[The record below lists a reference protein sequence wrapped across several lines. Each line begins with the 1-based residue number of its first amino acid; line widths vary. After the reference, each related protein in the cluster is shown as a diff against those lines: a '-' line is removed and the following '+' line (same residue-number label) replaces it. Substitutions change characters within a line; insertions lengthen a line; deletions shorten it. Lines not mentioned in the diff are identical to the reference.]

1 MDAVYSH
8 VLDFLETE
16 ISVLSEPVNLPAEL
30 VEMLIAETGSELPV
44 KKAID
49 KINYRKKVYC
59 EKAFTDQTIRHCI
72 LQIQDIVKR
81 RIVHVREQIWAS
93 QERLAV
99 NVGPDLT
106 SSPYNVSGMSD
117 KELVDLA
124 EKLGEIPSSSG
135 RSITINL
142 ADAVTDFKTAAF
154 ANSKYKQTLKHIETA
169 VDWENINNNMLKR
182 SSRLVGELKTLQQLC
197 TKLDGIIRKEPDSFK
212 QLMSQD
218 GGLDF
223 KANEFVLTAL
233 RPDYA

>member
-1 MDAVYSH
+1 MDTIYST

-16 ISVLSEPVNLPAEL
+16 ISILSDPINLPTQVIEF
-30 VEMLIAETGSELPV
+30 LIAETGSETPV

-72 LQIQDIVKR
+72 LQIQDVVKR

-99 NVGPDLT
+99 NIGPDL
-106 SSPYNVSGMSD
+106 SSTPYNVSSMSD
-117 KELVDLA
+117 TELIDLA

-142 ADAVTDFKTAAF
+142 TDAVTDYKAAIL
-154 ANSKYKQTLKHIETA
+154 AESKCKQTLQQIETA
-169 VDWENINNNMLKR
+169 IDWENINNNMLKR
-182 SSRLVGELKTLQQLC
+182 SSRLVAELKTLQQLC
-197 TKLDGIIRKEPDSFK
+197 TKLDGLIRKEPENFK
-212 QLMSQD
+212 QLMSKD
-218 GGLDF
+218 ESNF
-223 KANEFVLTAL
+223 EANEFVLTAL